1 MKVSVVPIGN
11 SKGIRIPKAILQ
23 QCHIE
28 KEVELEVENEKVIVS
43 SIKKEIRKN
52 WDSQF
57 KNMSKKKEDQLLID
71 DIIDLDSAQWEW

>member
-1 MKVSVVPIGN
+1 MKVNVVPIGN

-57 KNMSKKKEDQLLID
+57 KNMSKKKEDRLLID
-71 DIIDLDSAQWEW
+71 DTIDLDSAQWEW

>member
-1 MKVSVVPIGN
+1 MKASVVPIGN

-57 KNMSKKKEDQLLID
+57 KNMSKKKEDQLLVD
-71 DIIDLDSAQWEW
+71 DMINLDSAQWEW